1 MVRPDVILAAATVLW
16 KGIRDCTLSIPER
29 HRLENL
35 RVGGSVDLEL
45 VVVVVLA
52 EGERRGD
59 EDGPDSWRNE
69 DRVLFDFM
77 ADLREE
83 MQVLLMSLWLQVSA
97 AAMREWERER
107 EE

>member
-1 MVRPDVILAAATVLW
+1 M
-16 KGIRDCTLSIPER
+16 
-29 HRLENL
+29 
-35 RVGGSVDLEL
+35 DLEL

-59 EDGPDSWRNE
+59 EEGPDSWRNE

-107 EE
+107 EGGVGLIFLRTRRVVDRIEAGS